1 MSVCLF
7 ANYFLS
13 LQRLVQQC
21 TWQTYWK
28 CFRTVLSGKCGSFSI
43 TTGQR
48 TALISCLDYGKN
60 AFCVSIPHIYSSVGY
75 GSSFILLWVCHNLL
89 INKRNRLH
97 AFFFVNRLI
106 GACQQEIRLYDRR
119 SLEVSKLRKFRAN
132 RWHDAAD
139 VVTGLVEREIAGRDT
154 RIKSV
159 KFM

>member
-1 MSVCLF
+1 MLF
-7 ANYFLS
+7 
-13 LQRLVQQC
+13 
-21 TWQTYWK
+21 
-28 CFRTVLSGKCGSFSI
+28 FSI
-43 TTGQR
+43 LTSFPYFQNR
-48 TALISCLDYGKN
+48 YC
-60 AFCVSIPHIYSSVGY
+60 SSTL
-75 GSSFILLWVCHNLL
+75 S
-89 INKRNRLH
+89 
-97 AFFFVNRLI
+97 FFVNRLI

>member
-1 MSVCLF
+1 MQYINCYICTCL
-7 ANYFLS
+7 
-13 LQRLVQQC
+13 
-21 TWQTYWK
+21 
-28 CFRTVLSGKCGSFSI
+28 
-43 TTGQR
+43 
-48 TALISCLDYGKN
+48 AL
-60 AFCVSIPHIYSSVGY
+60 F
-75 GSSFILLWVCHNLL
+75 FILTF
-89 INKRNRLH
+89 IRLPEYHILQFH

>member
-1 MSVCLF
+1 MKIIFYFCLV
-7 ANYFLS
+7 
-13 LQRLVQQC
+13 VQAADIQKVFSHC
-21 TWQTYWK
+21 PRQKMWK
-28 CFRTVLSGKCGSFSI
+28 FSI
-43 TTGQR
+43 TTGRR

-139 VVTGLVEREIAGRDT
+139 VVTGLVEREIAGRAT

>member
-1 MSVCLF
+1 MDLRLF
-7 ANYFLS
+7 CYGFATTF
-13 LQRLVQQC
+13 RL
-21 TWQTYWK
+21 TNEI
-28 CFRTVLSGKCGSFSI
+28 GS
-43 TTGQR
+43 T
-48 TALISCLDYGKN
+48 LY
-60 AFCVSIPHIYSSVGY
+60 
-75 GSSFILLWVCHNLL
+75 
-89 INKRNRLH
+89 
-97 AFFFVNRLI
+97 FFVNRLI

>member
-1 MSVCLF
+1 
-7 ANYFLS
+7 
-13 LQRLVQQC
+13 
-21 TWQTYWK
+21 
-28 CFRTVLSGKCGSFSI
+28 
-43 TTGQR
+43 
-48 TALISCLDYGKN
+48 CLDYGKN

>member
-1 MSVCLF
+1 MKIIFYFCFVAHAADIWKVFSPGPNLKMWQFSV
-7 ANYFLS
+7 AKDNE
-13 LQRLVQQC
+13 
-21 TWQTYWK
+21 
-28 CFRTVLSGKCGSFSI
+28 
-43 TTGQR
+43 